1 MSPPCKYI
9 EFWSGERQ
17 NESHKG
23 VVPTSFDQPPAM
35 QTFTRDPVGIEE
47 LPFATELDEVSLMET
62 NERGDVALHKRHK
75 THTLV

>member
-1 MSPPCKYI
+1 
-9 EFWSGERQ
+9 
-17 NESHKG
+17 
-23 VVPTSFDQPPAM
+23 M